1 MGKRSNARRQPPAL
15 RASPRAAITDANRPS
30 NSWYSI
36 RAAATGTAEIFLYGD
51 IGAWGITAQQFAR
64 DLQAL
69 GDVSNITLRIHSP
82 GGDVFE
88 GIAIYNL
95 LKHHPATVDGYI
107 DGLAASM
114 GSVIAMACNVLRMP
128 ANAMMMIHKPWGAA
142 GGNAEEMRS
151 YADLLDKVE
160 GTLMGAYTAKTGKS
174 AEELAPLL
182 AAVTWMNGEEAVA
195 AGFADE
201 LLEPLQVAAALTS
214 QRLQDYANMPEALR
228 NLLNPRAQATPP
240 ANVVPPVTPPAPVT
254 GGETPEQIQA
264 RLNAAEDAR
273 RDSIR
278 AAFGP
283 TFAVSQA
290 TLLNELL
297 LDRAITVQAASDRL
311 LQALGRDTT
320 PAGGAFH
327 RVDNGNLIG
336 DSIVN
341 SVETR
346 LGLAAAERGNEFLG
360 MSLLE
365 LARAS
370 LTHRGVGV
378 AGMDRMGI
386 VGAAFTHS
394 TSDFGSLLANI
405 AQKALLKGYDEADE
419 TFQLWTSAGV
429 LTDFREAARV
439 DLGAF
444 SSLDKIPENGEYKQ
458 GTMGDRGEKI
468 VLATYGKLFTI
479 SRQAIINDDLS
490 AFGRIPRAMG
500 RAAIRTVGDLVYALL
515 KANGAMSDGKAL
527 FHNDHGNLLAADSL
541 SIARIDAAKTKMR
554 RQKDKEA
561 TLNIKPKFMLTPV
574 SLESTAKALLAAEF
588 DPQMAEAKVPNP
600 VRGLVDVIS
609 DARLDDQSLV
619 DTYLVADPAVFDTV
633 EVAYLDGN
641 DQPYIEQQEGFTV
654 DGARFKVRLDAGVAP
669 TSFRG
674 LVKMT
679 GK

>member
-36 RAAATGTAEIFLYGD
+36 RATAAGPEIFLYGD

-69 GDVSNITLRIHSP
+69 GDVPTIFLRIHSP

-88 GIAIYNL
+88 GMAIYNM
-95 LKHHPATVDGYI
+95 LKNHPAYVDGTI

-142 GGNAEEMRS
+142 GGDAEEMRR

-160 GTLMGAYTAKTGKS
+160 GTLMGAYTAKTGKT

-182 AAVTWMNGEEAVA
+182 AAETWMNGEEAVA

-201 LLEPLQVAAALTS
+201 LLEPLQAAAALTS

-228 NLLNPRAQATPP
+228 NLLNPRGQATPP
-240 ANVVPPVTPPAPVT
+240 ANVVPPVTPPAPAAA
-254 GGETPEQIQA
+254 GETPEQIQA
-264 RLNAAEDAR
+264 RLNAAEDVR
-273 RDSIR
+273 RDGIR

-290 TLLNELL
+290 TLLNTLL
-297 LDRAITVQAASDRL
+297 LDRTVTVEAASAQL
-311 LQALGRDTT
+311 LQALGRDTA
-320 PAGGAFH
+320 PLAGTFH

-341 SVETR
+341 SIEAR
-346 LGLAAAERGNEFLG
+346 LGLAAAERDNDFLG
-360 MSLLE
+360 MSLME
-365 LARAS
+365 LARCS

-386 VGAAFTHS
+386 VGSAFTHS

-405 AQKALLKGYDEADE
+405 AQKAMLKGFDEAEE

-458 GTMGDRGEKI
+458 GTIGDRGEKI
-468 VLATYGKLFTI
+468 ILATYGKLFNI

-515 KANGAMSDGKAL
+515 KANRAMSDGKAL
-527 FHNDHGNLLAADSL
+527 FHADHGNLLAAGAL
-541 SIARIDAAKTKMR
+541 SIARIDEAKTKMR
-554 RQKDKEA
+554 RQKDKDA
-561 TLNIKPKFMLTPV
+561 TLNIRPKYMLAPV
-574 SLESTAKALLAAEF
+574 SLESTARALLAAEY
-588 DPQMAEAKVPNP
+588 DPQMADAKVPNP
-600 VRGLVDVIS
+600 VRGLVEVIS

-619 DTYLVADPAVFDTV
+619 DTYLVADPAIHDTV

-641 DQPYIEQQEGFTV
+641 DKPYIEQQDGFTV

-674 LVKMT
+674 MVKAP

>member
-36 RAAATGTAEIFLYGD
+36 RATAAGPEIFLYGD

-69 GDVSNITLRIHSP
+69 GDVPTIFLRIHSP

-88 GIAIYNL
+88 GMAIYNM
-95 LKHHPATVDGYI
+95 LKNHPAYVDGTI

-114 GSVIAMACNVLRMP
+114 GSVIAMACNVVRMP

-142 GGNAEEMRS
+142 GGDAEEMRR

-160 GTLMGAYTAKTGKS
+160 GTLMGAYTAKTGKT

-182 AAVTWMNGEEAVA
+182 AAETWMNGEEAVA

-201 LLEPLQVAAALTS
+201 LLEPLQAAAALTS

-228 NLLNPRAQATPP
+228 NLLNPRGQATPP
-240 ANVVPPVTPPAPVT
+240 ANVVPPVTPPAPAAA
-254 GGETPEQIQA
+254 GETPEQIQA

-273 RDSIR
+273 RDGIR

-290 TLLNELL
+290 TLLNTLL
-297 LDRAITVQAASDRL
+297 LDRSVTVEAASSQL

-320 PAGGAFH
+320 PIAGTFH

-346 LGLAAAERGNEFLG
+346 LGLAAAERDNEFLG
-360 MSLLE
+360 MSLME
-365 LARAS
+365 LARCS

-405 AQKALLKGYDEADE
+405 AQKAMLKGFDEAEE
-419 TFQLWTSAGV
+419 TFQLWTSPGV

-574 SLESTAKALLAAEF
+574 SLESTARALLAAEF

-641 DQPYIEQQEGFTV
+641 DKPYIEQQEGFSV

>member
-36 RAAATGTAEIFLYGD
+36 RATAAGPEIFLYGD

-69 GDVSNITLRIHSP
+69 GDVPTIFLRIHSP

-88 GIAIYNL
+88 GMAIYNM
-95 LKHHPATVDGYI
+95 LKNHPAYVDGTI

-142 GGNAEEMRS
+142 GGDAEEMRR

-160 GTLMGAYTAKTGKS
+160 GTLMGAYTAKTGKT
-174 AEELAPLL
+174 AEELAPML
-182 AAVTWMNGEEAVA
+182 AAETWMNGEEAVA

-201 LLEPLQVAAALTS
+201 LLEPLQAAAALTS

-228 NLLNPRAQATPP
+228 NLLNPRGQATPP
-240 ANVVPPVTPPAPVT
+240 ANVVPPVTPPAPAAA
-254 GGETPEQIQA
+254 GETPEQIQA
-264 RLNAAEDAR
+264 RLNAAEDVR
-273 RDSIR
+273 RDGIR

-283 TFAVSQA
+283 TFATSQA
-290 TLLNELL
+290 TLLNTLL
-297 LDRAITVQAASDRL
+297 LDRTVTVEAASAQL
-311 LQALGRDTT
+311 LQALGRDTA
-320 PAGGAFH
+320 PLAGTFH

-341 SVETR
+341 SIEAR
-346 LGLAAAERGNEFLG
+346 LGLAAAERDNDFLG
-360 MSLLE
+360 MSLME
-365 LARAS
+365 LARCS

-386 VGAAFTHS
+386 VGSAFTHS

-405 AQKALLKGYDEADE
+405 AQKAMLKGFDEAEE

-458 GTMGDRGEKI
+458 GTIGDRGEKI
-468 VLATYGKLFTI
+468 ILATYGKLFTI

-515 KANGAMSDGKAL
+515 KANRAMSDGKAL
-527 FHNDHGNLLAADSL
+527 FHADHGNLLAAGAL
-541 SIARIDAAKTKMR
+541 SIARIDEAKTKMR
-554 RQKDKEA
+554 RQKDKDA
-561 TLNIKPKFMLTPV
+561 TLNIRPKYMLAPV
-574 SLESTAKALLAAEF
+574 SLESTARALLAAEY

-600 VRGLVDVIS
+600 VRGLVEVIS

-619 DTYLVADPAVFDTV
+619 DTYLVADPAIHDTV

-641 DQPYIEQQEGFTV
+641 DKPYIEQQDGFTV

-669 TSFRG
+669 TSYRG
-674 LVKMT
+674 MVKAP